1 MTHARKRVF
10 FESCYSGSGSREA
23 MTESSVRARRARCRV
38 PRAAFAAAG
47 LVWLAGSARAQPAGP
62 GGPTAAPTAAPVVP
76 PPGSEDLGR
85 CVGAFERAQRLRRN
99 GRLLATETELVTC
112 AQERCPEPIAQKC
125 TGWLREVDAELP
137 TVVIYARDADGAD
150 TVEVRIEVDGHVVGT
165 RLNGRPIAL
174 DPGPHLFRFEHPGSP
189 VVRRWLV
196 LIAAEKNRRVALAF
210 GRTPSGW
217 LEGNG
222 SEAGPDPLPAPP
234 PPPTSGIPP
243 LSYAGFAVA
252 AAGVVVG
259 TVTGAVALSERSAL
273 GERCPQDVCSADDA
287 DSYRHAATLAR
298 VSTVSFIAA
307 AGGATAGVMA
317 LWLGAP
323 TTAGP
328 DAATARAA
336 VAPYAGPDGLGL
348 RGVFW

>member
-10 FESCYSGSGSREA
+10 GEPCYSGSEFRKA
-23 MTESSVRARRARCRV
+23 MTESSVRARRGCGRV
-38 PRAAFAAAG
+38 PSAALAAAG
-47 LVWLAGSARAQPAGP
+47 LVWLAGSAGAQPAGS
-62 GGPTAAPTAAPVVP
+62 AAPTVA
-76 PPGSEDLGR
+76 PPGNDDLGR
-85 CVGAFERAQRLRRN
+85 CVGAFERAQRLRRE
-99 GRLLATETELVTC
+99 GRLLASETELVTC

-150 TVEVRIEVDGHVVGT
+150 AVEVRVEVDGQVVST
-165 RLNGRPIAL
+165 RLNGRPVAL
-174 DPGPHLFRFEHPGSP
+174 DPGPRLFRFEHPGSP

-196 LIAAEKNRRVALAF
+196 LVAAEKNRRVALSF
-210 GRTPSGW
+210 GRTPRGW
-217 LEGNG
+217 LEGEG
-222 SEAGPDPLPAPP
+222 PEAGPDPLPPT
-234 PPPTSGIPP
+234 PPTPAIPP

-273 GERCPQDVCSADDA
+273 GERCPQNVCSADDA
-287 DSYRHAATLAR
+287 DGYRHAATLAR

-307 AGGATAGVMA
+307 AGGAAAGVMA
-317 LWLGAP
+317 LLLGAP
-323 TTAGP
+323 VAAGP
-328 DAATARAA
+328 EAATARAA